1 MENLSFSD
9 ENVGW
14 PSYVDFLC
22 TFVFVLILF
31 VGSLLYILSGDI
43 RRREFQR
50 KATGFG
56 TVLREQGIAF
66 AVDVEGH
73 KVRLPLKGQVDFEP
87 GESAI
92 LPRHVPYL
100 RKIASILAQ
109 ATGSKRIIVLG
120 FADRTPFEGDPFGNW
135 RLSAERA
142 LHVLQFFYNCHNCGY
157 DVEIRKQLTLT
168 GEGDIGASQTNVT
181 NSEDR
186 RVDIIIDFGAQ
197 DGR

>member
-43 RRREFQR
+43 RSREF
-50 KATGFG
+50 KSMATGFG
-56 TVLREQGIAF
+56 TVLTGHGIAF
-66 AVDVEGH
+66 TVDVEGR
-73 KVRLPLKGQVDFEP
+73 KIRLPLKGQVDFDP

-92 LPRHVPYL
+92 LPRHEAYL
-100 RKIASILAQ
+100 RNIGSILAQ
-109 ATGSKRIIVLG
+109 APGSKRIIVLG

-135 RLSAERA
+135 RLSAVRA
-142 LHVLQFFYNCHNCGY
+142 LSVLRFFYNCHDCGY

-168 GEGDIGASQTNVT
+168 GEGDIGASQTNAT
-181 NSEDR
+181 NAEDR
-186 RVDIIIDFGAQ
+186 RVDIIIDFGVQ